1 MAVSEPR
8 LPAVPEKDQQQL
20 TLPQVLQLGD
30 VLYKSG
36 YFADIKSASQ
46 AVVKILRGQ
55 ELGIGPV
62 TALEQIH
69 VVQGRT
75 ALSAGLIASLI
86 KRSGRYDYRVLRN
99 DDTACEIAFYQDGKE
114 IGRSVF
120 TLDHA
125 KQAGLLTREI
135 WQKYPRNMLF
145 ARALSNGAKWYCP
158 DVFGGA
164 VYTPEELAQGEVID
178 VEAAPATD
186 VPPEPQDTVE
196 QLAQQLGGTVIE
208 SDASPARPAN
218 GKTDKVISATCRTIY
233 AQAAKR
239 GLKEQQ
245 VKELASRLLG
255 RPVASLLECTR
266 DELQRVLAEVNRTE
280 PAQQRLPLQEE
291 AVV

>member
-1 MAVSEPR
+1 MAVSELR
-8 LPAVPEKDQQQL
+8 LPAVSDKEQQQL

-75 ALSAGLIASLI
+75 ALSAGLIGSLI

-114 IGRSVF
+114 IGRSAF

-125 KQAGLLTREI
+125 KQAGLLNREI

-164 VYTPEELAQGEVID
+164 VYTPEELAQGEVIE
-178 VEAAPATD
+178 VEATPAAAAPS
-186 VPPEPQDTVE
+186 EPQDAVD

-208 SDASPARPAN
+208 SEPAPEPAKAN
-218 GKTDKVISATCRTIY
+218 GKDKVAAGYCKTIY
-233 AQAAKR
+233 TQASRR
-239 GLKEQQ
+239 GMKDAD
-245 VKELASRLLG
+245 VKALASRLFG
-255 RPVASLLECTR
+255 RPISSLYECTR
-266 DELQRVLAEVNRTE
+266 EELQRLLAEVNRME
-280 PAQQRLPLQEE
+280 PAQQQLPLQQE
-291 AVV
+291 AAV